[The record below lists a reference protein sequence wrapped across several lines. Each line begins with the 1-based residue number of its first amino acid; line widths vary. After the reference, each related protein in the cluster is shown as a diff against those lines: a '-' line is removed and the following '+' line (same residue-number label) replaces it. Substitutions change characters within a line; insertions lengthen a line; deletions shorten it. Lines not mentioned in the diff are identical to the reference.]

1 MGRNCA
7 STGPLLVPI
16 PMLARL
22 KSLARSL
29 KREAQVYRLVL
40 KDRRTPRL
48 ARWLLALALGYLLLP
63 FDLIP
68 DFLPGLGHLDDA
80 IIIPGLVL
88 LALKMVPPQVVADCR
103 AQVAASS
110 PSGANPSCPDGE
122 GEPRRQGRP

>member
-1 MGRNCA
+1 
-7 STGPLLVPI
+7 
-16 PMLARL
+16 MLKRL

-40 KDRRTPRL
+40 KDGRTPRP

-88 LALKMVPPQVVADCR
+88 LALKMVPAQVVADCR

-110 PSGANPSCPDGE
+110 PSGADPSCSDAE
-122 GEPRRQGRP
+122 REPTRQGQP